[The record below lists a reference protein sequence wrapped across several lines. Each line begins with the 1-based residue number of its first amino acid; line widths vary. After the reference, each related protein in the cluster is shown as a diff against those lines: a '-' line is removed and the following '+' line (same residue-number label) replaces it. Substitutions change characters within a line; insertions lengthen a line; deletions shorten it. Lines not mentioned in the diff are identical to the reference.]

1 MVPVEK
7 SRAAADRIEKLIY
20 FKQQHMKLLPVIF
33 FAFFFSIPA
42 LAQKPVKL
50 VSPDGNLQFVFKLP
64 KTGPVYDINYKGRAV
79 ITGGE
84 LSLRFAQEGIFKNDL
99 KTGKPIVREGEEKY
113 SLIIGKT
120 SNVQERYRE
129 LVIPLEQT
137 KTPFRKLNIVVRAFN
152 DGIAF
157 RYEFPEQ
164 NNFTAFTLAAENST
178 FPLPASTKTLALFF
192 PNFTSSHE
200 GLYHRSLWSEVK
212 EDTLIDLPVL
222 FELPGIYLAI
232 TEAALTDYAGMYLV
246 KKNGIAT
253 SKLSP
258 FRNDTGIAVK
268 HDLPHH
274 SPWRVLMIS
283 DRAGALIESNLLT
296 NLSPPCRIDDLSW
309 IKPGITTWPWWNGNV
324 IPDTIAGGNNFETNQ
339 HYIDFCAR
347 NGIEFHSVVEYGL
360 HEWYVNDG
368 AGFSPGRNADPSRA
382 VPGLNMQQVCDYARQ
397 KGVGIRV
404 WVHWRALYPKLDTTF
419 AQYEKWGIKG
429 LMVDFMDR
437 DDQEMVK
444 IQEEILQKAA
454 KHKLHIQFHG
464 AYKPTGMT
472 RTWPNE
478 FTREG
483 VLNYEYN
490 KWDNLV
496 TPDHDVNVA
505 FTRLLAG
512 STDYH
517 LGGFRAV
524 PSSKFRPQ
532 YSRPF
537 VIGTRCHM
545 LAMFVVLENAL
556 GMTADFPSAYEGQ
569 PGFEFIQQVPT
580 TWDETKVPDA
590 KVGEYVTVA
599 RRKNNEWWVGSITN
613 NQAKEVKIPLSFLGN
628 GEFEATMYTDVAG
641 ADANQLK
648 KETRTVRS
656 TDVLSV
662 QLEAGG
668 GMVMRLRSKN

>member
-1 MVPVEK
+1 MIVAFV
-7 SRAAADRIEKLIY
+7 KLTV
-20 FKQQHMKLLPVIF
+20 FLLLV
-33 FAFFFSIPA
+33 SMQ
-42 LAQKPVKL
+42 LHAQKPFVL
-50 VSPDGNLQFVFKLP
+50 QSPD
-64 KTGPVYDINYKGRAV
+64 A
-79 ITGGE
+79 
-84 LSLRFAQEGIFKNDL
+84 SLRFLCVLSNSNLRYDIFYK
-99 KTGKPIVREGEEKY
+99 GKPIIVSGEFGLSFKDETPFKNNVKLGKVAIKEAEEKY
-113 SLIIGKT
+113 SLVIGKT
-120 SNVQERYRE
+120 SSVRERYRE
-129 LVIPLEQT
+129 MILPLEQT
-137 KTPFRKLNIVVRAFN
+137 VKPFRKVNIIVRAFN

-157 RYEFPEQ
+157 RYEFPQQ
-164 NNFTAFTLAAENST
+164 NNFSSFTLAAENTS
-178 FPLPASTKTLALFF
+178 FPIPANTKTLALFF

-200 GLYHRSLWSEVK
+200 GLYTRSSWGEVK
-212 EDTLIDLPVL
+212 ENTLIDLPVL
-222 FELPGIYLAI
+222 FELPGAFLAI

-258 FRNDTGIAVK
+258 LPTDSGIAVK
-268 HDLPHH
+268 HDLPHQ

-283 DRAGALIESNLLT
+283 DRVGALIESNILT
-296 NLSPPCRIDDLSW
+296 NLSPPCKINDLSW
-309 IKPGITTWPWWNGNV
+309 IKPGKTTWPWWNGNV
-324 IPDTIAGGNNFETNQ
+324 IPDTIAGGNNFETQQ

-368 AGFSPGRNADPSRA
+368 AGFSPGPNANTAKA
-382 VPGLNMQQVCDYARQ
+382 VPGLDMQAVCDYAKE

-404 WVHWRALYPKLDTTF
+404 WVHWRALYPRLDESF

-437 DDQEMVK
+437 DDQEMVN
-444 IQEEILQKAA
+444 IQEEILRKAA

-490 KWDNLV
+490 KWDRLV
-496 TPDHDVNVA
+496 NPEHDINIP
-505 FTRLLAG
+505 FTRMLAG

-524 PSSKFRPQ
+524 SASKFRPQ
-532 YSRPF
+532 YSRPY

-556 GMTADFPSAYEGQ
+556 GMVADFPSAYEGE
-569 PGFEFIQQVPT
+569 PGFDFLQQVPT
-580 TWDETKVPDA
+580 TWDETRVPDA
-590 KVGEYVTVA
+590 KVGEYVTIA
-599 RRKNNEWWVGSITN
+599 RRKNNEWYVGAITN
-613 NQAKEVKIPLSFLGN
+613 NDPRTISLPLYFLPEGSY
-628 GEFEATMYTDVAG
+628 EATIYTDVEG
-641 ADANQLK
+641 EDPNQLNMV
-648 KETRTVRS
+648 TRRVRS
-656 TDVLSV
+656 TETLIVRLA
-662 QLEAGG
+662 AGG
-668 GMVMRLRSKN
+668 GMALRLRGK

>member
-1 MVPVEK
+1 
-7 SRAAADRIEKLIY
+7 
-20 FKQQHMKLLPVIF
+20 MKILSAIF
-33 FAFFFSIPA
+33 FLALFSLNV
-42 LAQKPVKL
+42 LAQKL
-50 VSPDGNLQFVFKLP
+50 ISPDGQLQFLFKQSKAGL
-64 KTGPVYDINYKGRAV
+64 KYDVTYKNKRV
-79 ITGGE
+79 ITGG
-84 LSLRFAQEGIFKNDL
+84 SLGVHFAQEGFFGNNLKLSKVIFRD
-99 KTGKPIVREGEEKY
+99 GEEKY
-113 SLIIGKT
+113 SLVVGKT
-120 SNVQERYRE
+120 SSVQERYRE
-129 LVIPLEQT
+129 MVLPLEQT
-137 KTPFRKLNIVVRAFN
+137 VKPFRKLNIVVRAFN

-157 RYEFPEQ
+157 RYEFPQQ
-164 NNFTAFTLAAENST
+164 NNIDSLVLAAEYST
-178 FPLPASTKTLALFF
+178 FPLPADTKTLALFF

-200 GLYHRSLWSEVK
+200 GLYSYSLWKDVK
-212 EDTLIDLPVL
+212 EDTLIDVPVL
-222 FELPGIYLAI
+222 FELPGVFLGI

-268 HDLPHH
+268 HNLPHQ

-283 DRAGALIESNLLT
+283 DRVGALIESNILT
-296 NLSPPCRIDDLSW
+296 NLSPPCKIDDLSW
-309 IKPGITTWPWWNGNV
+309 LKTGKTTWPWWNGNI

-368 AGFSPGRNADPSRA
+368 AGFSPGPGADPSKA
-382 VPGLNMQQVCDYARQ
+382 VPGLNMQAICDYAKE

-404 WVHWRALYPKLDTTF
+404 WVHWRALYPKLDQAF
-419 AQYEKWGIKG
+419 EQYEKWGIQG

-437 DDQEMVK
+437 DDQQMVN

-464 AYKPTGMT
+464 AYKPTGMN

-490 KWDNLV
+490 KWDRIVN
-496 TPDHDVNVA
+496 PDHDLTIP

-512 STDYH
+512 PTDYH

-524 PSSKFRPQ
+524 NAAKFRPQ
-532 YSRPF
+532 YARPMY
-537 VIGTRCHM
+537 IGTRCHM
-545 LAMFVVLENAL
+545 LAMFVVLESAL
-556 GMTADFPSAYEGQ
+556 GMTADFPDAYEGQ
-569 PGFEFIQQVPT
+569 PGFEFIKQVPT

-590 KVGEYVTVA
+590 KVSEHITIA
-599 RRKNNEWWVGSITN
+599 RRKNNDWFVGSVTN
-613 NQAKEVKIPLSFLGN
+613 SQAREISVPLSFLPA
-628 GEFEATMYTDVAG
+628 GEFEATIYTDVEG
-641 ADANQLK
+641 QDPNQLK
-648 KETRTVRS
+648 KETRSVKSSDR
-656 TDVLSV
+656 LSI
-662 QLEAGG
+662 QLAPGG
-668 GMVMRLRSKN
+668 GMVMWLRKK